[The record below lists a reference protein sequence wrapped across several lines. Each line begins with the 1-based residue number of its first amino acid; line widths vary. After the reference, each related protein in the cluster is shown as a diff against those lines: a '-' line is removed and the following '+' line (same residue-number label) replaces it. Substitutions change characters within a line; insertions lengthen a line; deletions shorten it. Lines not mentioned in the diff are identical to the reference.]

1 MSTAKSLRAIAFIF
15 TSIAAGAANA
25 AEQPAAFDPGS
36 CATPEYRE
44 RWIKDG
50 VDGQVTLAFVVGADG
65 RTTEMK
71 VLESSGN
78 SDIDRASARAAMS
91 CSFKAAVRN
100 GHAVPGLARVR
111 YNWIVQ

>member
-1 MSTAKSLRAIAFIF
+1 MFTAKSLQVLALA
-15 TSIAAGAANA
+15 SLCLVALAVNA

-50 VDGQVTLAFVVGADG
+50 VDGQVTLAFMVGADG
-65 RTTEMK
+65 RTTDMK
-71 VLESSGN
+71 VVESSGN
-78 SDIDRASARAAMS
+78 SAIDRASARAAMS

-100 GHAVPGLARVR
+100 GKAVPGLARVR